1 MIIPLS
7 LTFLFDFDFSVHEMK
22 KKWRHV
28 RDNFMRQVNQTRS
41 GTATAKRKKYVYA
54 DALAFLL
61 DFDEVQPKFCDISV
75 ETSLHDEMDE
85 VEATGVHYFEVLDEN
100 DLEDEPTRSSF
111 EKTRPTRSSQKKT
124 QEPKDQPKT
133 SQEKIPEPKSETTKV
148 SSFQNRPLEKL
159 DDSSEDCDR
168 LYLLS
173 LLSDFKQLDPDE
185 KLEFKLMNLQYFRSV
200 HQRKARPAGPA
211 PAAPQLQP
219 WIQVNFPVPGVSG
232 APGTSHQYYPT
243 QVPAQ
248 PTVSQSTQSSQTSPI
263 NTTRGGS
270 DGTDS

>member
-1 MIIPLS
+1 MIMPLS
-7 LTFLFDFDFSVHEMK
+7 LTFPFYFDVSVQEMK

-41 GTATAKRKKYVYA
+41 GLAPAKRKKYVYA

-61 DFDEVQPKFCDISV
+61 DFDEVTPKFCDISV
-75 ETSLHDEMDE
+75 ETSLHDELDQE
-85 VEATGVHYFEVLDEN
+85 QATGVHYFEILGEN
-100 DLEDEPTRSSF
+100 VLEDEPTRPSS

-124 QEPKDQPKT
+124 HEPKDQPKT
-133 SQEKIPEPKSETTKV
+133 SQEKIPEPKSETTTL
-148 SSFQNRPLEKL
+148 SSFQNRPPKKL

-200 HQRKARPAGPA
+200 HQRKARPAGPVPTA
-211 PAAPQLQP
+211 TPQLQP

-248 PTVSQSTQSSQTSPI
+248 PTASQSTQTSQTSPL
-263 NTTRGGS
+263 NTT
-270 DGTDS
+270 